1 MIEMLIV
8 VFAVWTIGF
17 IADIGVTARNSKM
30 QEAYAKELEEN
41 NALLE
46 EQNDLLARIVL
57 EEVPEEDEETAEG
70 SNRSSDRKINE
81 FVTVH
86 EIFNRNTLQ
95 RNKT

>member
-8 VFAVWTIGF
+8 VFAVWTISF

-46 EQNDLLARIVL
+46 KQNDFLTKFVL
-57 EEVPEEDEETAEG
+57 EEIAEDEE
-70 SNRSSDRKINE
+70 SPDDSSDGNSQISVE
-81 FVTVH
+81 
-86 EIFNRNTLQ
+86 
-95 RNKT
+95 